1 MEEEVPVT
9 RRDLGLLV
17 GISVL
22 GGVVIAAALLPPEPS
37 PQFLNAVM
45 VGTMLV
51 SFFLFIP
58 VMGVRM
64 FIEEGAED

>member
-17 GISVL
+17 AISLL
-22 GGVVIAAALLPPEPS
+22 GGVVIASALLPVELS
-37 PQFLNAVM
+37 PQFFNAVM

-51 SFFLFIP
+51 SFFMFIP
-58 VMGVRM
+58 VVGIRM
-64 FIEEGAED
+64 FLEDRTDD